1 MYYKIALLGAGG
13 VGKSDLTLRFTQN
26 KYIEDYDPTIE
37 DQYTKTFELDGRAV
51 KLEILDTAGQPEFSH
66 LTDYYLQ
73 QREAFILVYSIADKD
88 SYQIVE
94 EYLNKVKTVI
104 DNNAPVVIVGNKKDL
119 ESERMV
125 SGPPE
130 NLLADFKYS
139 AFFETSAKFNENVNE
154 AFYELVKLIWKRN
167 LDRKVEIGFSDI
179 VVEVP
184 VPEPKAKQKK
194 CCKVF

>member
-1 MYYKIALLGAGG
+1 MFYKIALLGAGG

-73 QREAFILVYSIADKD
+73 QREAFVLVYSIAD
-88 SYQIVE
+88 SESFQIVK
-94 EYLNKVKTVI
+94 EYAEKIKIQLSGQ
-104 DNNAPVVIVGNKKDL
+104 APVVIVGNKKDL
-119 ESERMV
+119 EDERQV
-125 SGPPE
+125 FEGLE
-130 NLLADFKYS
+130 EILKDFKYVTW
-139 AFFETSAKFNENVNE
+139 FETSAKLNENVNE
-154 AFYELVKLIWKRN
+154 AFFELVRLIWKRN
-167 LDRKVEIGFSDI
+167 KDRNQEIGFSDI

-184 VPEPKAKQKK
+184 LPEPKAKQKK

>member
-1 MYYKIALLGAGG
+1 MFYKIALLGAGG

-26 KYIEDYDPTIE
+26 KYVEDYDPTIE

-73 QREAFILVYSIADKD
+73 QREAFLLVYSIADGE
-88 SYQIVE
+88 SLEIVK
-94 EYLNKVKTVI
+94 EYAEKIKRELGES
-104 DNNAPVVIVGNKKDL
+104 APVVVVGNKTDL
-119 ESERMV
+119 VDEQQVFDGIDEIV
-125 SGPPE
+125 K
-130 NLLADFKYS
+130 DFKYK
-139 AFFETSAKFNENVNE
+139 ACFLTSAKYNENVNE
-154 AFYELVKLIWKRN
+154 AFYQLVRLIWERN
-167 LDRKVEIGFSDI
+167 KDRNQEIGFSDI

-184 VPEPKAKQKK
+184 LPEPKNKQKK

>member
-1 MYYKIALLGAGG
+1 MFYKIALLGAGG

-73 QREAFILVYSIADKD
+73 QREAFLLVYSIAD
-88 SYQIVE
+88 SESFQIVK
-94 EYLNKVKTVI
+94 EYAEKIKRELGEL
-104 DNNAPVVIVGNKKDL
+104 APVVFIGNKKDL
-119 ESERMV
+119 EDERQV
-125 SGPPE
+125 FEGIE
-130 NLLADFKYS
+130 EIVKDFKYN
-139 AFFETSAKFNENVNE
+139 ACFQTSAKYNENVSE
-154 AFYELVKLIWKRN
+154 AFYELVRLIWKRN
-167 LDRKVEIGFSDI
+167 KDRNQEIGFSDI

-184 VPEPKAKQKK
+184 LPEPKNKQKK

>member
-1 MYYKIALLGAGG
+1 MFYKIALLGAGG
-13 VGKSDLTLRFTQN
+13 VGKSDLTLRFTQD

-73 QREAFILVYSIADKD
+73 QREAFVLVYSIAD
-88 SYQIVE
+88 SESFQIVQ
-94 EYLNKVKTVI
+94 EYAGKIKTQLSGQ
-104 DNNAPVVIVGNKKDL
+104 APVVIVGNKKDL
-119 ESERMV
+119 EDERQV
-125 SGPPE
+125 FGGLE
-130 NLLADFKYS
+130 EVLKDLRYATW
-139 AFFETSAKFNENVNE
+139 FETSAKFNENVNE
-154 AFYELVKLIWKRN
+154 AFFELVRLIWKRN
-167 LDRKVEIGFSDI
+167 KDRNQEIGFSDI

-184 VPEPKAKQKK
+184 LPEPKAKQKK

>member
-26 KYIEDYDPTIE
+26 KYVEDYDPTIE
-37 DQYTKTFELDGRAV
+37 DQYTKTFELEGRAV

-66 LTDYYLQ
+66 LADYYLQ
-73 QREAFILVYSIADKD
+73 QREAFILVYSIADQD
-88 SYQIVE
+88 SFVTVQ
-94 EYLNKVKTVI
+94 EYLSKIKSTL
-104 DNNAPVVIVGNKKDL
+104 DTNAPVVVIGNKKDL
-119 ESERMV
+119 ETDRQV
-125 SGPPE
+125 LVNPE
-130 NLLADFKYS
+130 DLLAEFKYS
-139 AFFETSAKFNENVNE
+139 ASFETSAKYNENVNE
-154 AFYELVKLIWKRN
+154 AFFELVKLIWKRN
-167 LDRKVEIGFSDI
+167 RDRKVEIGFSDI